1 MKQFQA
7 EFTHIREILKNAPH
21 GMSVTE
27 IARALKKNNHS
38 VGRYMDNLL
47 VSGQVEMRLYGKAKV
62 FTLSSRV
69 PMDSLMGGTQ
79 DLILVLD
86 SDNRI
91 VRINDQFLQL
101 IKKTRQEIVGK
112 NISFIPLPDSTTETI
127 FSGIRTSLESGV
139 FDTELPVMQ
148 DGDRIFRQK
157 IIPAVFEDG
166 KQGLIV
172 LLENIT
178 ERKAAEQALR
188 TSEEQFRMMADN
200 IQDGMVIC
208 RDDRVLY
215 VNRRVGEIFGYP
227 LEEMSVLSP
236 VDFAAPEEQ
245 ERIGEFLR
253 AFRSPETI
261 PAGITLWIIRKDG
274 IRRFIS
280 CRLTSL
286 RHEESTIRYLI
297 ITDMTEWKH
306 AQDALE
312 NQLGFLQHM
321 IDTFPNP
328 LFYVD
333 QQGRYLGCNSAFS
346 RLTGKKMDELA
357 GKTDAEISGPWPAD
371 LFRKGNA
378 TLLEHTDI
386 IVSSGEF
393 RHPGGLSSTIT
404 IQKSTM
410 VTADGVVAGVVGII
424 LSQEPALKP

>member
-1 MKQFQA
+1 
-7 EFTHIREILKNAPH
+7 
-21 GMSVTE
+21 MSVTE
-27 IARALKKNNHS
+27 IARALDKNNHS

-69 PMDSLMGGTQ
+69 PMDSLMGGIQ

-91 VRINDQFLQL
+91 VRINDQFLSV
-101 IKKTRQEIVGK
+101 IKKTRQEIIGK
-112 NISFIPLPDSTTETI
+112 NISFIPLSDSTTETI

-139 FDTELPVMQ
+139 LDTELPLKQ

-166 KQGLIV
+166 KKGLIV

-178 ERKAAEQALR
+178 ERKNAERALR

-208 RDDRVLY
+208 RDDHVLY
-215 VNRRVGEIFGYP
+215 VNQRVEEIFGYP
-227 LEEMSVLSP
+227 PGEMSVLSP
-236 VDFAAPEEQ
+236 VNFAAPEEQ
-245 ERIGEFLR
+245 ERIEDFLR
-253 AFRSPETI
+253 VFRSPEAI
-261 PAGITLWIIRKDG
+261 PTGITLWIIRKDG
-274 IRRFIS
+274 TRRYIS
-280 CRLTSL
+280 CRLSSL
-286 RHEESTIRYLI
+286 RHEDSTIRYLI

-333 QQGRYLGCNSAFS
+333 QQGRYLGCNSAF
-346 RLTGKKMDELA
+346 LHITAKKIEDIA
-357 GKTDAEISGPWPAD
+357 GKTNAEIIGSWPAD
-371 LFRKGNA
+371 LFGKWND
-378 TLLEHTDI
+378 TLLERPDI
-386 IVSSGEF
+386 IVYPGEF
-393 RHPGGLSSTIT
+393 RHPDGHLSMIT

-410 VTADGVVAGVVGII
+410 VTADGVVAGIVGII
-424 LSQEPALKP
+424 LSQEPAVKP

>member
-7 EFTHIREILKNAPH
+7 ELSRIREILKNAPH

-27 IARALKKNNHS
+27 IARTLKKNNHS

-69 PMDSLMGGTQ
+69 PMDFLMGGIQ
-79 DLILVLD
+79 DLILILD
-86 SDNRI
+86 NENRI
-91 VRINDQFLQL
+91 VRINDQFLSV

-112 NISFIPLPDSTTETI
+112 NISFLPSSDNASEAI
-127 FSGIRTSLESGV
+127 FSSIRTSLESGIL
-139 FDTELPVMQ
+139 DSELPVKL

-166 KQGLIV
+166 KKGLIV

-178 ERKAAEQALR
+178 ERKSAEQALR
-188 TSEEQFRMMADN
+188 ASEEQFRMMADT

-215 VNRRVGEIFGYP
+215 VNQRVGEIFGYP

-245 ERIGEFLR
+245 ERIEDFLSVL
-253 AFRSPETI
+253 RSPQPI
-261 PAGITLWIIRKDG
+261 PAEITLWIVRKDKT
-274 IRRFIS
+274 RRYLS

-346 RLTGKKMDELA
+346 RITGKKIDEIA
-357 GKTDAEISGPWPAD
+357 GKTNGEVPGPWPAD
-371 LFRKGNA
+371 LFGKWNDK
-378 TLLEHTDI
+378 LLEHADI
-386 IVSSGEF
+386 LVYSGEF
-393 RHPGGLSSTIT
+393 RHPDGHSSIIT

-410 VTADGVVAGVVGII
+410 VTLDGAVAGVVGII
-424 LSQEPALKP
+424 LT